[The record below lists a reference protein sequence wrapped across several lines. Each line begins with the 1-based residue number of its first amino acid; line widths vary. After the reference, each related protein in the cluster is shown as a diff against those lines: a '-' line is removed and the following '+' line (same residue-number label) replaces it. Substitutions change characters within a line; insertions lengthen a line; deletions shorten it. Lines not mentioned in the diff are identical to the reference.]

1 MSAACPVPD
10 SRYARIVLGHGSGGR
25 LSQDLL
31 EHVFLPSFS
40 GETLARLEDQAL
52 LSLPSEVGA
61 RLAFT
66 TDSFVVSPLFF
77 PGGDIGRLAVCGT
90 VNDLCVGGAIP
101 QSLSAAFVLEEGLL
115 LEDLKR
121 IVESMAATCREAG
134 VEIVAGDTK
143 VVERGSMADGVF
155 ITTSGLGVVPAGRA
169 LSISAVRP
177 GDALIVSGPIGDHGV
192 AILSVREGIDF
203 ETKLESDCA
212 PLGSLTRAMLETTAD
227 IRCMRDPTRGGLS
240 GVLND
245 IAQRSGVGVS
255 IDEARVPVRPEVR
268 AASDMLGLDP
278 LYIACEGRLVAAVAA
293 ASAQRLLTA
302 MRAHPLGRDAA
313 IIGHAASEHPKQVRM
328 HSRVGGER
336 AVPVLSGE
344 QLPRIC

>member
-1 MSAACPVPD
+1 MSASCPIPE

-31 EHVFLPSFS
+31 EHVFLPSFT

-52 LSLPSEVGA
+52 LRVPSEPAA

-90 VNDLCVGGAIP
+90 VNDLCVGGATP

-121 IVESMAATCREAG
+121 IVASMAATCREAG

-143 VVERGSMADGVF
+143 VVEKGKADGVF
-155 ITTSGLGVVPAGRA
+155 ITTSGIGVVPAGRE

-177 GDALIVSGPIGDHGV
+177 GDVLIVSGPIGDHGV

-203 ETKLESDCA
+203 ETTLQSDCA
-212 PLGSLTRAMLETTAD
+212 PLVGLTRAMLETTSD

-240 GVLND
+240 SVLQD

-255 IDEARVPVRPEVR
+255 IDEALVPVRPEVR

-278 LYIACEGRLVAAVAA
+278 LYIACEGRLVAAVAKE
-293 ASAQRLLTA
+293 SAERLVSA
-302 MRAHPLGRDAA
+302 MRAHPLGRGAA
-313 IIGHAASEHPKQVRM
+313 VIGYAVAEQPKLVRM
-328 HSRVGGER
+328 LSRIGGER
-336 AVPVLSGE
+336 VVPMLSGE